1 MEQIEKRAID
11 HMKRKERSSKCKI
24 MLDIASQQCKN
35 KNQRT
40 KTSQKIVQKGY
51 ATEKMLLIVLK
62 APSTV

>member
-40 KTSQKIVQKGY
+40 KNKPKNSS
-51 ATEKMLLIVLK
+51 ERLCN
-62 APSTV
+62 

>member
-40 KTSQKIVQKGY
+40 KNKPENSS
-51 ATEKMLLIVLK
+51 ERLC
-62 APSTV
+62 S